1 MLLLSVSCV
10 FAQKIYVD
18 RIETD
23 GRRQVMATTKEYSVD
38 DKDFNFCLKVFEG
51 SDRRDWLLLV
61 SSYAPMSMES
71 VLLLKLWN
79 EAILRLNVNNIK
91 VDTETKPAYAATIGS
106 MTTTIGS
113 MTATIGSM
121 TSTIGSMTA
130 TIGSMT
136 STIGSITTIHPSK
149 DVNYYYSVYE
159 LTPEEIE
166 YMGKY
171 GIKKIRIANG
181 EKVWDKDF
189 RFDSLGAY
197 LSRSYKKI
205 LKQLETPIKKDKKKN
220 VFDGF

>member
-1 MLLLSVSCV
+1 MKHIFCISLLLLSVSCV

-38 DKDFNFCLKVFEG
+38 DKDFKFCLKVFDG

-91 VDTETKPAYAATIGS
+91 VDTITKPAYAATIGS

-113 MTATIGSM
+113 MTA
-121 TSTIGSMTA
+121 
-130 TIGSMT
+130 
-136 STIGSITTIHPSK
+136 TIGSITTIHPSK

-205 LKQLETPIKKDKKKN
+205 LKQLETPIKKDKKKSL
-220 VFDGF
+220 FDGF

>member
-1 MLLLSVSCV
+1 MKHIFCISLLLLSVSCV

-91 VDTETKPAYAATIGS
+91 VDTETKPAYALTIGS
-106 MTTTIGS
+106 ITTSTTT
-113 MTATIGSM
+113 
-121 TSTIGSMTA
+121 
-130 TIGSMT
+130 
-136 STIGSITTIHPSK
+136 SITTIHPSK

-181 EKVWDKDF
+181 EKVWDKEF

>member
-1 MLLLSVSCV
+1 MKHIFCISLLLLSVSCV

-38 DKDFNFCLKVFEG
+38 EKDFNFCLKVFEG

-91 VDTETKPAYAATIGS
+91 VDTETKPAYALTIGS
-106 MTTTIGS
+106 ITTSTTT
-113 MTATIGSM
+113 
-121 TSTIGSMTA
+121 
-130 TIGSMT
+130 
-136 STIGSITTIHPSK
+136 SITTIHPSK

-181 EKVWDKDF
+181 EKVWDKEF

>member
-23 GRRQVMATTKEYSVD
+23 GRRQVIATTKEYSVD

-113 MTATIGSM
+113 MTATIGS
-121 TSTIGSMTA
+121 
-130 TIGSMT
+130 
-136 STIGSITTIHPSK
+136 ITTIYPSK

-205 LKQLETPIKKDKKKN
+205 LKQLETPIKKDKKKSL
-220 VFDGF
+220 FDGF

>member
-38 DKDFNFCLKVFEG
+38 DKDFKFCLKVFDG

-91 VDTETKPAYAATIGS
+91 VDTITKPAYAATIGS

-113 MTATIGSM
+113 MTA
-121 TSTIGSMTA
+121 
-130 TIGSMT
+130 
-136 STIGSITTIHPSK
+136 TIGSITTIHPSK

-197 LSRSYKKI
+197 LARSYKKI
-205 LKQLETPIKKDKKKN
+205 LKQLETPIKKDEKKN

>member
-38 DKDFNFCLKVFEG
+38 DKDFNFCLKVFES

-113 MTATIGSM
+113 MTATIGS
-121 TSTIGSMTA
+121 
-130 TIGSMT
+130 
-136 STIGSITTIHPSK
+136 ITTIHPSK

-189 RFDSLGAY
+189 KFDSLGAY
-197 LSRSYKKI
+197 LSRGYKKI
-205 LKQLETPIKKDKKKN
+205 LKQLETPIKKIKRKIYSTAFK
-220 VFDGF
+220 VCI

>member
-1 MLLLSVSCV
+1 MKHFFCISLLLLSVSSV

-23 GRRQVMATTKEYSVD
+23 GRRQVMATTKEYFVD

-113 MTATIGSM
+113 MTATIGS
-121 TSTIGSMTA
+121 
-130 TIGSMT
+130 
-136 STIGSITTIHPSK
+136 ITTIHPSK

-205 LKQLETPIKKDKKKN
+205 LKQLETPIKKDKKKSL
-220 VFDGF
+220 FDGF

>member
-1 MLLLSVSCV
+1 MKHIFCISLLLLSVSCV

-38 DKDFNFCLKVFEG
+38 DKDFNFCLKVFES

-61 SSYAPMSMES
+61 YSYAPMSMES

-113 MTATIGSM
+113 MTATIGS
-121 TSTIGSMTA
+121 
-130 TIGSMT
+130 
-136 STIGSITTIHPSK
+136 ITTIHPSK

-189 RFDSLGAY
+189 KFDSLGAY
-197 LSRSYKKI
+197 LSRGYKKI

-220 VFDGF
+220 IFDGF

>member
-23 GRRQVMATTKEYSVD
+23 GRRQVVATTKEYSVD
-38 DKDFNFCLKVFEG
+38 DKDFNFCLKVFES

-113 MTATIGSM
+113 MTATIGS
-121 TSTIGSMTA
+121 
-130 TIGSMT
+130 
-136 STIGSITTIHPSK
+136 ITTIHPSK

-189 RFDSLGAY
+189 KFDSLGAY
-197 LSRSYKKI
+197 LSRGYKKI

-220 VFDGF
+220 IFDGF

>member
-1 MLLLSVSCV
+1 MKHIFCISLLLLSVSSV

-23 GRRQVMATTKEYSVD
+23 GRRQVMATTKEYFVD
-38 DKDFNFCLKVFEG
+38 DKDFKFCLKVFEG

-91 VDTETKPAYAATIGS
+91 VDTETKPAYALTIGS
-106 MTTTIGS
+106 ITT
-113 MTATIGSM
+113 
-121 TSTIGSMTA
+121 
-130 TIGSMT
+130 
-136 STIGSITTIHPSK
+136 SITTIHPSK

-205 LKQLETPIKKDKKKN
+205 LKQLETPIKKDKKKSL
-220 VFDGF
+220 FDGF

>member
-1 MLLLSVSCV
+1 MKHIFCISLLLLSVSCV

-38 DKDFNFCLKVFEG
+38 DKDFNFCLKVFERT
-51 SDRRDWLLLV
+51 DRRYWLLLV

-113 MTATIGSM
+113 MTATIGS
-121 TSTIGSMTA
+121 
-130 TIGSMT
+130 
-136 STIGSITTIHPSK
+136 ITTIHPSK

-189 RFDSLGAY
+189 KFDSLGAY
-197 LSRSYKKI
+197 LSRGYKKI

-220 VFDGF
+220 IFDGF

>member
-1 MLLLSVSCV
+1 MKHIFCISLLLLSVSCV

-38 DKDFNFCLKVFEG
+38 DKDFKFCLKVFEG

-79 EAILRLNVNNIK
+79 EAILRLNVNNII
-91 VDTETKPAYAATIGS
+91 VDTETKPAYALTIGS
-106 MTTTIGS
+106 ITT
-113 MTATIGSM
+113 
-121 TSTIGSMTA
+121 
-130 TIGSMT
+130 
-136 STIGSITTIHPSK
+136 SITTIHPSK

-197 LSRSYKKI
+197 LSRGYKKI
-205 LKQLETPIKKDKKKN
+205 LKQLETPIKKDKKKSL
-220 VFDGF
+220 FDGF

>member
-1 MLLLSVSCV
+1 MKHIFCISLLLLSVSSV

-91 VDTETKPAYAATIGS
+91 VDTETKPAYALTIGS
-106 MTTTIGS
+106 ITTSTTT
-113 MTATIGSM
+113 
-121 TSTIGSMTA
+121 
-130 TIGSMT
+130 
-136 STIGSITTIHPSK
+136 SITTIHPSK

>member
-1 MLLLSVSCV
+1 MLLLSVSSV

-23 GRRQVMATTKEYSVD
+23 GRRQVMATTKEYFVD
-38 DKDFNFCLKVFEG
+38 DKDFKFCLKVFEG

-113 MTATIGSM
+113 MTATIGS
-121 TSTIGSMTA
+121 
-130 TIGSMT
+130 
-136 STIGSITTIHPSK
+136 ITTIHPSK

-189 RFDSLGAY
+189 KFDSLGAY
-197 LSRSYKKI
+197 LSRGYKKI

-220 VFDGF
+220 IFDGF

>member
-1 MLLLSVSCV
+1 MLLLSVSSV
-10 FAQKIYVD
+10 FAQKIFVD

-91 VDTETKPAYAATIGS
+91 VDTETKPAYALTIGS
-106 MTTTIGS
+106 ITTSTTT
-113 MTATIGSM
+113 
-121 TSTIGSMTA
+121 
-130 TIGSMT
+130 
-136 STIGSITTIHPSK
+136 SITTIHPSK

-181 EKVWDKDF
+181 EKVWDKEF

-220 VFDGF
+220 VFDCF

>member
-1 MLLLSVSCV
+1 MKHIFCISLLLLSVSCV
-10 FAQKIYVD
+10 FAQKIFVD

-23 GRRQVMATTKEYSVD
+23 GRRQVMATTKEYFVD
-38 DKDFNFCLKVFEG
+38 DKDFKFCLKVFEG

-71 VLLLKLWN
+71 VLLLKFWN

-91 VDTETKPAYAATIGS
+91 VDTETKPAYAVTIGS

-113 MTATIGSM
+113 RTA
-121 TSTIGSMTA
+121 
-130 TIGSMT
+130 
-136 STIGSITTIHPSK
+136 TIGSITTIHPSK

-205 LKQLETPIKKDKKKN
+205 LKQLETPIKKDKKKSL
-220 VFDGF
+220 FDGF

>member
-1 MLLLSVSCV
+1 MKHIFCISLLLLSVSSV

-51 SDRRDWLLLV
+51 SDRRNWLLLV

-113 MTATIGSM
+113 MTA
-121 TSTIGSMTA
+121 
-130 TIGSMT
+130 
-136 STIGSITTIHPSK
+136 TIGSITTIHPSK

-205 LKQLETPIKKDKKKN
+205 LKQLETPIKKDKKKSL
-220 VFDGF
+220 FDGF

>member
-1 MLLLSVSCV
+1 MLLLSVICV

-113 MTATIGSM
+113 MTATIGS
-121 TSTIGSMTA
+121 
-130 TIGSMT
+130 
-136 STIGSITTIHPSK
+136 ITTIHPSK

-220 VFDGF
+220 VFDCF

>member
-1 MLLLSVSCV
+1 MKHIFCISLLLLSVSCV

-23 GRRQVMATTKEYSVD
+23 GRRQVMATTKEYFVD
-38 DKDFNFCLKVFEG
+38 DKDFKFCLKVFDG

-106 MTTTIGS
+106 MTT
-113 MTATIGSM
+113 
-121 TSTIGSMTA
+121 

-205 LKQLETPIKKDKKKN
+205 LKQLETPIKKDKK
-220 VFDGF
+220 

>member
-1 MLLLSVSCV
+1 MKHIFCISLLLLSVSSV

-23 GRRQVMATTKEYSVD
+23 GRRQVIATTKEYSVD

-91 VDTETKPAYAATIGS
+91 VDTITKPAYAATIGS

-113 MTATIGSM
+113 MTA
-121 TSTIGSMTA
+121 
-130 TIGSMT
+130 
-136 STIGSITTIHPSK
+136 TIGSITTIHPSK

-205 LKQLETPIKKDKKKN
+205 LKQLETPIKKDKKKSL
-220 VFDGF
+220 FDGF

>member
-1 MLLLSVSCV
+1 MLLLSVSSV
-10 FAQKIYVD
+10 FAQKIFVD

-91 VDTETKPAYAATIGS
+91 VDTETKPAYALTIGS
-106 MTTTIGS
+106 ITTSTTT
-113 MTATIGSM
+113 
-121 TSTIGSMTA
+121 
-130 TIGSMT
+130 
-136 STIGSITTIHPSK
+136 SITTIHPSK

-181 EKVWDKDF
+181 EKVWDKEF

-205 LKQLETPIKKDKKKN
+205 LKQLETSIKKDKKKN

>member
-18 RIETD
+18 SIDTD
-23 GRRQVMATTKEYSVD
+23 GRRQVMATTKEYSVQD
-38 DKDFNFCLKVFEG
+38 EDFKFCLKVFDG

-113 MTATIGSM
+113 MTA
-121 TSTIGSMTA
+121 
-130 TIGSMT
+130 
-136 STIGSITTIHPSK
+136 TIGSITTIHPSK

-205 LKQLETPIKKDKKKN
+205 LKQLETPIKKDKKKSL
-220 VFDGF
+220 FDGF

>member
-18 RIETD
+18 RIEAD

-38 DKDFNFCLKVFEG
+38 DKDFNFCLKVFES

-113 MTATIGSM
+113 MTATIGS
-121 TSTIGSMTA
+121 
-130 TIGSMT
+130 
-136 STIGSITTIHPSK
+136 ITTIHPSK

-189 RFDSLGAY
+189 KFDSLGAY
-197 LSRSYKKI
+197 LSRGYKKI

-220 VFDGF
+220 IFDGF

>member
-1 MLLLSVSCV
+1 
-10 FAQKIYVD
+10 
-18 RIETD
+18 
-23 GRRQVMATTKEYSVD
+23 MATTKEYSVD

-61 SSYAPMSMES
+61 SSYVPMSMES
-71 VLLLKLWN
+71 VLLIKLWN

-91 VDTETKPAYAATIGS
+91 VDTETKPAYALTIGS
-106 MTTTIGS
+106 ITT
-113 MTATIGSM
+113 
-121 TSTIGSMTA
+121 
-130 TIGSMT
+130 
-136 STIGSITTIHPSK
+136 SITTIHPSK

-189 RFDSLGAY
+189 KFDSLGAY
-197 LSRSYKKI
+197 LSRGYKKI

-220 VFDGF
+220 IFDGF

>member
-1 MLLLSVSCV
+1 MKHIFCISLLLLSVSSV

-23 GRRQVMATTKEYSVD
+23 GRRQVMATTKEYFVD
-38 DKDFNFCLKVFEG
+38 DKDFKFCLKVFEG

-113 MTATIGSM
+113 MT
-121 TSTIGSMTA
+121 
-130 TIGSMT
+130 

-181 EKVWDKDF
+181 EKVWDKEF

>member
-10 FAQKIYVD
+10 FAQKIFVD

-61 SSYAPMSMES
+61 SSYVPMSMES
-71 VLLLKLWN
+71 VLLIKLWN

-91 VDTETKPAYAATIGS
+91 VDTETKPAYALTIGS
-106 MTTTIGS
+106 ITT
-113 MTATIGSM
+113 
-121 TSTIGSMTA
+121 
-130 TIGSMT
+130 
-136 STIGSITTIHPSK
+136 SITTIHPSK

-189 RFDSLGAY
+189 KFDSLGAY
-197 LSRSYKKI
+197 LSRGYKKI

-220 VFDGF
+220 IFDGF

>member
-1 MLLLSVSCV
+1 M
-10 FAQKIYVD
+10 
-18 RIETD
+18 
-23 GRRQVMATTKEYSVD
+23 
-38 DKDFNFCLKVFEG
+38 KVFEG

-61 SSYAPMSMES
+61 SSYAPMSKES

-113 MTATIGSM
+113 MTATIGS
-121 TSTIGSMTA
+121 
-130 TIGSMT
+130 
-136 STIGSITTIHPSK
+136 ITTIHPSK

-181 EKVWDKDF
+181 EKVWDKEF

-205 LKQLETPIKKDKKKN
+205 LKQLETPIKKDEKKSL
-220 VFDGF
+220 FDGF

>member
-1 MLLLSVSCV
+1 
-10 FAQKIYVD
+10 
-18 RIETD
+18 
-23 GRRQVMATTKEYSVD
+23 
-38 DKDFNFCLKVFEG
+38 
-51 SDRRDWLLLV
+51 
-61 SSYAPMSMES
+61 MSMES

-91 VDTETKPAYAATIGS
+91 VDTETKPAYALTIGS
-106 MTTTIGS
+106 ITTSTTT
-113 MTATIGSM
+113 
-121 TSTIGSMTA
+121 
-130 TIGSMT
+130 
-136 STIGSITTIHPSK
+136 SITTIHPSK

-181 EKVWDKDF
+181 EKVWDKEF

>member
-1 MLLLSVSCV
+1 MKHIFCISLLLLSVSSV
-10 FAQKIYVD
+10 FAQKIFVD

-91 VDTETKPAYAATIGS
+91 VDTETKPAYALTIGS
-106 MTTTIGS
+106 ITTSTTT
-113 MTATIGSM
+113 
-121 TSTIGSMTA
+121 
-130 TIGSMT
+130 
-136 STIGSITTIHPSK
+136 SITTIHPSK

-205 LKQLETPIKKDKKKN
+205 LKQLETPIKKKN
-220 VFDGF
+220 IFDGF

>member
-1 MLLLSVSCV
+1 MKHIFCISLLLLSVSCV

-91 VDTETKPAYAATIGS
+91 VDTETKPAYAVTIGS

-113 MTATIGSM
+113 GTA
-121 TSTIGSMTA
+121 
-130 TIGSMT
+130 
-136 STIGSITTIHPSK
+136 TIGSITTIHPSK

-181 EKVWDKDF
+181 TNTWDKDF
-189 RFDSLGAY
+189 KFDSLGAY
-197 LSRSYKKI
+197 LSRGYKKI

-220 VFDGF
+220 LFDGF

>member
-1 MLLLSVSCV
+1 MKRFFCISLLLLSASCV

-91 VDTETKPAYAATIGS
+91 VDTETKPAYALTIGS
-106 MTTTIGS
+106 ITTSIT
-113 MTATIGSM
+113 
-121 TSTIGSMTA
+121 TSITK
-130 TIGSMT
+130 
-136 STIGSITTIHPSK
+136 SITTIHPSK

-205 LKQLETPIKKDKKKN
+205 LKQLETPIKKDKKKSL
-220 VFDGF
+220 FDGF

>member
-10 FAQKIYVD
+10 FAQKIFVD

-113 MTATIGSM
+113 MTATIGS
-121 TSTIGSMTA
+121 
-130 TIGSMT
+130 
-136 STIGSITTIHPSK
+136 ITTIHPSK

-189 RFDSLGAY
+189 KFDSLGAY
-197 LSRSYKKI
+197 LSRGYKKI

-220 VFDGF
+220 LFDGF

>member
-1 MLLLSVSCV
+1 MKHIFCISLLLLSVSSV

-23 GRRQVMATTKEYSVD
+23 GRRQVMATTKEYFVD
-38 DKDFNFCLKVFEG
+38 DKDFKFCLKVFEG

-91 VDTETKPAYAATIGS
+91 VDTETKPAYALTIGS
-106 MTTTIGS
+106 ITT
-113 MTATIGSM
+113 
-121 TSTIGSMTA
+121 
-130 TIGSMT
+130 
-136 STIGSITTIHPSK
+136 SITTIHPSK

-166 YMGKY
+166 YLGKY

-205 LKQLETPIKKDKKKN
+205 LKQLETPIKKDKKKSL
-220 VFDGF
+220 FDGF

>member
-1 MLLLSVSCV
+1 MKHIFCISLLLLSVSCV

-38 DKDFNFCLKVFEG
+38 DKDFNFCLKVFES

-113 MTATIGSM
+113 ITA
-121 TSTIGSMTA
+121 
-130 TIGSMT
+130 
-136 STIGSITTIHPSK
+136 TIGSITTIHPSK

-189 RFDSLGAY
+189 KFDSLGAY
-197 LSRSYKKI
+197 LSRGYKKI

-220 VFDGF
+220 IFDGF

>member
-10 FAQKIYVD
+10 FAQKIFVD

-23 GRRQVMATTKEYSVD
+23 GRRQVMATTKEYFVD
-38 DKDFNFCLKVFEG
+38 DKDFKFCLKVFEG

-91 VDTETKPAYAATIGS
+91 VDTETKPAYAVTIGS

-113 MTATIGSM
+113 RTA
-121 TSTIGSMTA
+121 
-130 TIGSMT
+130 
-136 STIGSITTIHPSK
+136 TIGSITTIHSSK

-205 LKQLETPIKKDKKKN
+205 LKQLETPIKKDKKKSL
-220 VFDGF
+220 FDGF

>member
-1 MLLLSVSCV
+1 MKHIFCISLLLLSVSCV
-10 FAQKIYVD
+10 FAQKIFVD

-23 GRRQVMATTKEYSVD
+23 GRRQVMATTKEYFVD
-38 DKDFNFCLKVFEG
+38 DKDFKFCLKVFEG

-91 VDTETKPAYAATIGS
+91 VDTETKPAYAVTIGS

-113 MTATIGSM
+113 RTA
-121 TSTIGSMTA
+121 
-130 TIGSMT
+130 
-136 STIGSITTIHPSK
+136 TIGSITTIHPSK

>member
-10 FAQKIYVD
+10 FAQKIFVD

-113 MTATIGSM
+113 MTATIGS
-121 TSTIGSMTA
+121 
-130 TIGSMT
+130 
-136 STIGSITTIHPSK
+136 ITTIHPSK

-181 EKVWDKDF
+181 EKVWDKEF

>member
-1 MLLLSVSCV
+1 MKHIFCISLLLLSVSSV
-10 FAQKIYVD
+10 FAQKIFVD

-113 MTATIGSM
+113 MTATIGS
-121 TSTIGSMTA
+121 
-130 TIGSMT
+130 
-136 STIGSITTIHPSK
+136 ITTIHPSK

-181 EKVWDKDF
+181 EKVWDKEF

>member
-1 MLLLSVSCV
+1 MKHIFCISLLLLSVSCV

-38 DKDFNFCLKVFEG
+38 DKDFNFCLKVFES

-71 VLLLKLWN
+71 VLLIKLWN

-113 MTATIGSM
+113 MTA
-121 TSTIGSMTA
+121 
-130 TIGSMT
+130 
-136 STIGSITTIHPSK
+136 TIGSITTIHPSK

-189 RFDSLGAY
+189 KFDSLGAY
-197 LSRSYKKI
+197 LSRGYKKI

-220 VFDGF
+220 IFDGF

>member
-1 MLLLSVSCV
+1 MKHIFCISLLLLSVSCV

-106 MTTTIGS
+106 
-113 MTATIGSM
+113 
-121 TSTIGSMTA
+121 
-130 TIGSMT
+130 
-136 STIGSITTIHPSK
+136 ITTIHPSK